1 MLAAIPITRL
11 MRFLF
16 VRSRVCLQLPSDSP
30 SPGTPLLFGYA
41 LPTTGCDWDFHPFDF
56 TYAGR
61 THKKIAGTSVP
72 AIFLPLQPMALWLFI
87 LGILQFSL

>member
-16 VRSRVCLQLPSDSP
+16 VRPRVCLQLPSDSP

-41 LPTTGCDWDFHPFDF
+41 LPTTGRARDFHPLDF
-56 TYAGR
+56 AHAGR
-61 THKKIAGTSVP
+61 TDDAPEDK
-72 AIFLPLQPMALWLFI
+72 
-87 LGILQFSL
+87 

>member
-41 LPTTGCDWDFHPFDF
+41 LPTTGRVWNLHLLNIAH
-56 TYAGR
+56 AGR
-61 THKKIAGTSVP
+61 TQIKHT
-72 AIFLPLQPMALWLFI
+72 
-87 LGILQFSL
+87 

>member
-41 LPTTGCDWDFHPFDF
+41 LPTAGRVRNLHLLNIAH
-56 TYAGR
+56 AGR
-61 THKKIAGTSVP
+61 TQIKHT
-72 AIFLPLQPMALWLFI
+72 
-87 LGILQFSL
+87 

>member
-41 LPTTGCDWDFHPFDF
+41 LPTTGRARDFHPLDF
-56 TYAGR
+56 AHAGR
-61 THKKIAGTSVP
+61 TNKKPGAV
-72 AIFLPLQPMALWLFI
+72 
-87 LGILQFSL
+87 